1 VILDFFCF
9 TKIQDKTMRKFNGLF
24 LLVGI
29 IFLSNINVSSQ
40 QLYVGANYHPHDD
53 KNIEKIKKDIQLMKE
68 AGFKA
73 VRMGHLAWDS
83 YEPSEGKF
91 DFAWFDKVMDLMN
104 DAGIKVVL
112 DIAIRP
118 APIWLHYKYPSI
130 DIVDVNGDVQ
140 YPNHRYMEDV
150 GDPMYQKY
158 AVRYTDSLTKHY
170 GKHPALMAFGID
182 NESGDGRISYSET
195 ARKRFIAW
203 LRKKYTT
210 LDNLNKAWATQ
221 RWSRRI
227 NQFDEV
233 GFPVATH
240 STDVPERMLDF
251 RRFVSDE
258 INEVLFKVIDKVDAN
273 APKALINTN
282 AWYYSAMKYFDY
294 TAIAYSGKM
303 TREGCGFYPG
313 NSLTTNWG
321 IMNALFGIARI
332 QFEST
337 NPFWCSEFTTMTAVP
352 NSIRKSAYATLMYGN
367 QMVCGWTWQS
377 MHSGEEQYLEGM
389 IDWDGIPN
397 RKYDEFKKI
406 ATEFKKIE
414 KYFPYKQQAEVG
426 LTFSFPSQIASA
438 YFPERHDEQLQ
449 ACFDLFYYRNMDSR
463 VVEISKSA
471 LNYKLLFV
479 PGVAVMDET
488 TANKIREFVKN
499 GGTVVM
505 TSNSAIVDETGKVFA
520 STHPGR
526 LNDVFGIRIA
536 SYEETANL
544 NEISRK
550 SLKGKKLEVT
560 YKGKAINSES
570 TRFDVVESKGAEV
583 LANITSLDKD
593 YPIIT
598 SNKYGK
604 GKAIYVGLPAK
615 GEVLNP
621 LLDDLITE
629 LSIKKGPDVPPGVM
643 ARQIDSN
650 HFLYLNISGEGKKI
664 QMERNSHS
672 ILFDKDYNGNFTIAP
687 YEPEFIELK

>member
-1 VILDFFCF
+1 MKKVFAFILP
-9 TKIQDKTMRKFNGLF
+9 F
-24 LLVGI
+24 LLNYS
-29 IFLSNINVSSQ
+29 LMAQ

-53 KNIEKIKKDIQLMKE
+53 KNIEKIKRDIQLMKD

-104 DAGIKVVL
+104 EAGIKVIL

-118 APIWLHYKYPSI
+118 APIWLHHKYPSI
-130 DIVDVNGDVQ
+130 DVVDANGDVH
-140 YPNHRYMEDV
+140 YPNHRYMDDV

-158 AVRYTDSLTKHY
+158 AVRYADTLTKHY
-170 GKHPALMAFGID
+170 GKHPALIAFGID
-182 NESGDGRISYSET
+182 NESGDGPISYSET
-195 ARKRFIAW
+195 VRKRFIVW
-203 LRKKYTT
+203 LKKKYST

-221 RWSRRI
+221 RWSRRL

-233 GFPVATH
+233 GLPVATH
-240 STDVPERMLDF
+240 TTDVPERMLDF

-258 INEVLFKVIDKVDAN
+258 INQILFKVIDRVNAN
-273 APKALINTN
+273 APNALVNTN
-282 AWYYSAMKYFDY
+282 AWYYSALKYFDY

-321 IMNALFGIARI
+321 VLGALFGMARI
-332 QFEST
+332 QFESN

-367 QMVCGWTWQS
+367 QMICGWTWQS
-377 MHSGEEQYLEGM
+377 MHAGEEQYLEGM
-389 IDWDGIPN
+389 MDWDGVTN
-397 RKYDEFKKI
+397 RKYDEYKKI

-414 KYFPYKQQAEVG
+414 KYFPYKLQAEVG
-426 LTFSFPSQIASA
+426 LAYSFPSQIASA
-438 YFPERHDEQLQ
+438 YFPERHDEQLE

-463 VVEISKSA
+463 IVEVSKSA

-488 TANKIREFVKN
+488 TANKIREYVKN

-520 STHPGR
+520 STHPGK
-526 LNDVFGIRIA
+526 LNDVFGIRVA
-536 SYEETANL
+536 SYEETENL

-550 SLKGKKLEVT
+550 SFKGKKLEVT
-560 YKGKAINSES
+560 YKGKAVNSES
-570 TRFDVVESKGAEV
+570 TRFDVIESKGAEI
-583 LANITSLDKD
+583 LGNITSLDKD

-604 GKAIYVGLPAK
+604 GRAIYVGLPAK
-615 GEVLNP
+615 GEVLKP
-621 LLDDLITE
+621 LLDDLINE
-629 LSIKKGPDVPPGVM
+629 LSIKKGPDVPSGVM
-643 ARQIDSN
+643 ARQIDPN
-650 HFLYLNISGEGKKI
+650 HILYLNVSSEAKEIRMKG
-664 QMERNSHS
+664 NSRS
-672 ILFDKDYNGNFTIAP
+672 ILFDKEYDGNFTIAP

>member
-1 VILDFFCF
+1 MNQMKRFCLFILPFFLHYHL
-9 TKIQDKTMRKFNGLF
+9 KAQE
-24 LLVGI
+24 
-29 IFLSNINVSSQ
+29 
-40 QLYVGANYHPHDD
+40 LYVGANYHPHDD

-73 VRMGHLAWDS
+73 MRMGHLAWDS

-91 DFAWFDKVMDLMN
+91 DFAWFDKVMDMMN
-104 DAGIKVVL
+104 EAGIKVIL
-112 DIAIRP
+112 DIAVRP

-130 DIVDVNGDVQ
+130 DIMDANGDVQ

-158 AVRYTDSLTKHY
+158 AVRYADSLTKHY
-170 GKHPALMAFGID
+170 AKHPALIAFGID
-182 NESGDGRISYSET
+182 NESGDGRTSYSET

-203 LRKKYTT
+203 LKKKYSAV
-210 LDNLNKAWATQ
+210 DNLNKAWATQ

-227 NQFDEV
+227 NQFEEV

-240 STDVPERMLDF
+240 TTDVPERMLDF

-258 INEVLFKVIDKVDAN
+258 INQFLFKIIDKVNTN
-273 APKALINTN
+273 APRALVNTN
-282 AWYYSAMKYFDY
+282 AWYYSSMKYFDY
-294 TAIAYSGKM
+294 TPVAYSGKM

-321 IMNALFGIARI
+321 VMNALFGISRI
-332 QFEST
+332 QFESA
-337 NPFWCSEFTTMTAVP
+337 NPFWCSEFTTMAAVP

-377 MHSGEEQYLEGM
+377 MHSGDEQYLEGM

-397 RKYDEFKKI
+397 RKYEEYKKI
-406 ATEFKKIE
+406 ATEFNKIE
-414 KYFPYKQQAEVG
+414 KYFPYKLQAEVG
-426 LTFSFPSQIASA
+426 LAFSFPSQITSN
-438 YFPERHDEQLQ
+438 YFPEKHDEQLQ
-449 ACFDLFYYRNMDSR
+449 ACFDLFYYRNMDAR
-463 VVEISKSA
+463 VVEISKSS

-479 PGVAVMDET
+479 PGVAVMDEA

-520 STHPGR
+520 STHPGG
-526 LNDVFGIRIA
+526 LSDVFGVRVA
-536 SYEETANL
+536 SYEETESL

-550 SLKGKKLEVT
+550 SFKGKKISVD
-560 YKGKAINSES
+560 YKGREINSES
-570 TRFDVVESKGAEV
+570 TRFDVIGAKGAEV
-583 LANITSLDKD
+583 LATITSLDKD

-598 SNKYGK
+598 SNKYGT
-604 GKAIYVGLPAK
+604 GRAIYVGLPAK
-615 GEVLNP
+615 AEVLNP
-621 LLDDLITE
+621 LLDDLINE
-629 LSIKKGPDVPPGVM
+629 LSIKKGPDVPAGVM
-643 ARQIDSN
+643 ARQIDN
-650 HFLYLNISGEGKKI
+650 THILYLNVSGEVKEI
-664 QMERNSHS
+664 QMKRNSRS
-672 ILFDKDYNGNFTIAP
+672 LLWDKDYSGNFTIFS